1 MQPDECTRVWNE
13 IRFLLYDNVKPDIN
27 EKDFEN
33 QVVRAIEKLG
43 WLEYEGE
50 FKRQPILKLGRNTK
64 IRPDIVIYGPKG
76 NELVAIEIKRP
87 SEDLTKEESSEQL
100 ISYML
105 QTKSEFGLLIGKR
118 IRLFYDGKYNYQQKP
133 LLIDKISFKNASDKG
148 KDFVSIF
155 KKDKFLK
162 HTYDP
167 IIKKLVEETSKEKNI
182 MKLRN
187 ILLAGDN
194 RKKIVKFLK
203 EEYTNYGPDVIE
215 GAFDG
220 LKIKVEINTNEI
232 NTGLETKKDFE
243 KEGIRKTVLKAIK
256 FKQNR
261 ISRSEIT
268 KLTGFDEKQISNSL
282 YSLVK
287 KQLVKTDKRGTY
299 IFSGKKDL
307 VSEKSKIIKE
317 TDDKPRQQN
326 LVGLQ
331 KEVFNVIDQ
340 DKNGVSASK
349 IREIKNLDRKQV
361 SNMVYKLLKK
371 GLIQQKERGVYMTLN

>member
-256 FKQNR
+256 FKQNG